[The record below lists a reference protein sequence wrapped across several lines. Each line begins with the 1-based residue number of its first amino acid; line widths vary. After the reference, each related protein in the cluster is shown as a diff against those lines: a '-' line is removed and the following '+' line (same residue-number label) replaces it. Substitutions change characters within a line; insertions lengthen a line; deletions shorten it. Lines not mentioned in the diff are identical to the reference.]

1 MDSCRHWVV
10 EESATPEVPVLDP
23 VVVQALENLTSFV
36 FRRRRIYSLRLER
49 RNKSLADPGAL
60 AGAVHTFKHLK
71 HHGYSFDPVAVA
83 LWAKAHGWKAN
94 EADELSNY
102 AAGVLVGRRYHTY
115 PDPFGRTAI
124 DRWRAETQD
133 KK

>member
-60 AGAVHTFKHLK
+60 AGAVTELPPKPSARWIEGRATFTMLK
-71 HHGYSFDPVAVA
+71 SRTTMNDPTKTKVSAHFDNSSARSFSPGSATPSVC
-83 LWAKAHGWKAN
+83 
-94 EADELSNY
+94 
-102 AAGVLVGRRYHTY
+102 T
-115 PDPFGRTAI
+115 
-124 DRWRAETQD
+124 
-133 KK
+133 